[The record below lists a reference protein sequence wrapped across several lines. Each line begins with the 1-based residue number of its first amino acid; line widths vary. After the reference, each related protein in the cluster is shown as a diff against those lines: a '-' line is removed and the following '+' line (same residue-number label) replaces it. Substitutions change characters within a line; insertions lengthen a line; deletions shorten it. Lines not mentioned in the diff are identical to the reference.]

1 MMEFSEPRLWHA
13 VFISGY
19 SELQLYNHQ
28 RALMTSAHSHN

>member
-1 MMEFSEPRLWHA
+1 MMESSEPRLWHA

-28 RALMTSAHSHN
+28 KALMTFCEST